1 MKFYDITTYKII
13 LIIIL
18 IFTIFFTNNYFKYKI
33 KNNLKYNCK
42 IIIIGAGVAGI
53 KMLSELLKNGFT
65 NVIVYEKNPDIGG
78 VWYNNITPDIKVQ
91 TSNMV
96 YRYLDYPP
104 EKIMNQPS
112 REEILKYLNDYV
124 DKYNLRSYIKFN
136 ATITKIYYEK
146 NNYILKIK
154 NKDTKYYKNS
164 DYLIVTSQ
172 DTTPNI
178 PDEFKNTNINTIH
191 SSKITKET
199 LKKIKNKNNVIIGG
213 GKSSYDL
220 VLLLI
225 KYNINFKWIFRSRT
239 RVIIYENINIKNILK
254 SFLKSRKYL
263 TDYDNNFKNVDN
275 IAFNIMGKNL
285 EYTKYKKYRLDIL
298 TTDEYNI
305 INKTKFIKYER
316 INIINNNLIL
326 DNKNIIKNVDNLL
339 LCTGYLNKIDCYIPN
354 KDSKK
359 LFLQS
364 NINKIKASNA
374 LGQSINSIAII
385 ECIKKDLNN
394 IEYNHSNEYNKIVKE
409 KINIF
414 SLFKLI
420 YNI

>member
-1 MKFYDITTYKII
+1 MNSYKLTTYKII

-18 IFTIFFTNNYFKYKI
+18 IFSIFATNKYF

-53 KMLSELLKNGFT
+53 KMLSELLKNGLT

-91 TSNMV
+91 TSNMI
-96 YRYLDYPP
+96 YRYLDFKPD
-104 EKIMNQPS
+104 KIKKQPS
-112 REEILKYLNDYV
+112 REEVLEYLHKYV
-124 DKYNLRSYIKFN
+124 DKYNLRKYIQFN
-136 ATITKIYYEK
+136 SCIERIFYK
-146 NNYILKIK
+146 NNKYILKIK
-154 NKDTKYYKNS
+154 NKDIEYYNSS

-199 LKKIKNKNNVIIGG
+199 LNEIKDKNNVIVGG

-220 VLLLI
+220 VLLLT
-225 KYNINFKWIFRSRT
+225 KHNISFKWIFRSRT
-239 RVIIYENINIKNILK
+239 RVIIYENMNIKNLLK
-254 SFLKSRKYL
+254 VYLKNRKYIR
-263 TDYDNNFKNVDN
+263 DYDNNLKIVDD
-275 IAFNIMGKNL
+275 ITYKIMGKDL
-285 EYTKYKKYRLDIL
+285 EYAKYKKYRLDVL
-298 TTDEYNI
+298 TNNEYNI
-305 INKTKFIKYER
+305 INKIKFIKYEK
-316 INIINNNLIL
+316 INIINNNLII

-339 LCTGYLNKIDCYIPN
+339 LCTGYLNRINCYIPN
-354 KDSKK
+354 KDSRK

-364 NINKIKASNA
+364 DINKIKASNA
-374 LGQSINSIAII
+374 LGQCINSIAII

-394 IEYNHSNEYNKIVKE
+394 IEYNHSAEYNKIVKK